1 VSKPARSKSQPGSKT
16 EDGRVT
22 TSARTKQRNVDVL
35 LFGQVLTRRRCK
47 HFCCRDGL
55 EKPPKPSRKRSC
67 TGNKASSTS
76 QLTLSASI
84 TKKDAA
90 DAPDKHKE
98 SVGSALT
105 QPVLRRN
112 ENSDSKTAG
121 KHRAGRSIL
130 SEARPMAQKTT
141 SSDYGDDSLD
151 DLPSP
156 SALLRESGTSFTEFP
171 STNDKKE
178 PEGGTEDSIFDDL
191 WDIVE
196 TPSAETRVQ
205 HERVENATK
214 PTELLQENTRPES
227 PVSSN
232 CVPGIESTPISSLFP
247 GDAGPILANTADF
260 DDSRGQKRKDCP
272 VEEDTENDGKRLK
285 PCTPNTPLEERS
297 TILSELA
304 APKQD
309 LAGVQAETSS
319 GQQDWGDIDPV
330 LLDEFKDIV
339 NFF

>member
-1 VSKPARSKSQPGSKT
+1 MSKPARSKSQPGSKT

-22 TSARTKQRNVDVL
+22 TSARTKQRKQEFF
-35 LFGQVLTRRRCK
+35 LFGQVLTRCRCK

-55 EKPPKPSRKRSC
+55 EKPPKPSQKRSC
-67 TGNKASSTS
+67 TGNKASSTN

-98 SVGSALT
+98 SIGSALT

-112 ENSDSKTAG
+112 ENSNSKTAG
-121 KHRAGRSIL
+121 EHRTGRPIL
-130 SEARPMAQKTT
+130 SETRPMAQKAT

-156 SALLRESGTSFTEFP
+156 SALLRESGTSATEFP
-171 STNDKKE
+171 SANDKKE
-178 PEGGTEDSIFDDL
+178 PERGTEDNIFDDL
-191 WDIVE
+191 WDMVE
-196 TPSAETRVQ
+196 TPSAGTPAQ
-205 HERVENATK
+205 HERVENTAK
-214 PTELLQENTRPES
+214 PTVLLQEDTRPES
-227 PVSSN
+227 PVSYN
-232 CVPGIESTPISSLFP
+232 CVPGIDSTPISSLFP
-247 GDAGPILANTADF
+247 GDAGPILTGTADI
-260 DDSRGQKRKDCP
+260 DDFRGQKRKGCP
-272 VEEDTENDGKRLK
+272 AEEDAENDGKRLK
-285 PCTPNTPLEERS
+285 PCTPNTPLEEQS
-297 TILSELA
+297 TIVSELA

-319 GQQDWGDIDPV
+319 GQQGWGDIDPV